1 MIRVDEFYSRQFYR
15 FRGNEFQK
23 RVILELFK
31 QATGVVKIE
40 RNENEQYVGVLNKI
54 FYIMEKFVV
63 SSVVVKIVRIKQKGE
78 VGYDVLVKVRKIK
91 EFKML
96 QKRFE
101 VFFVWFV
108 FLFMIFFLFILDLSI
123 F

>member
-101 VFFVWFV
+101 VFFVWLV
-108 FLFMIFFLFILDLSI
+108 FLFIIFFLFI
-123 F
+123 FG